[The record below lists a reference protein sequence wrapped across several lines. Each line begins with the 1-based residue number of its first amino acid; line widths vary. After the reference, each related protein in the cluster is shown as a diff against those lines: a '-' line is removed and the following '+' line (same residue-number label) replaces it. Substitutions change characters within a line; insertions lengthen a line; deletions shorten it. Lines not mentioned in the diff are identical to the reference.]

1 MYRDDLD
8 FLVMETLSAR
18 RADEHADDTAREERI
33 AEENS
38 PSAVLGEMAFVL
50 IMALTLAAVAQI
62 ALGHVTP

>member
-18 RADEHADDTAREERI
+18 RADESADEAARAKTA
-33 AEENS
+33 AKENS